1 MGTPSSGPGRASLA
15 MTFAARFRFLKRAL
29 ARDEDERWIVAV
41 ALDAIQKEFRNLDR
55 IEAAFCDATPDF
67 RGGLLFQIVDHVAR
81 GLRSG
86 EPTAR
91 ARFGKLPTRMSR
103 TQ

>member
-1 MGTPSSGPGRASLA
+1 MD
-15 MTFAARFRFLKRAL
+15 FA
-29 ARDEDERWIVAV
+29 I
-41 ALDAIQKEFRNLDR
+41 ALDAIQKEFRDLDR
-55 IEAAFCDATPDF
+55 IEPAFRDETPDF

-91 ARFGKLPTRMSR
+91 ARSAKLRRNPVVLY
-103 TQ
+103 